1 MKSGLAVGAQSTCSR
16 FLAMSAIGN
25 FSDSLVGGKGRFDFG
40 IISRWEMAGNRQ
52 WHMHPHWKK
61 WPGSPSRES
70 CTPKKGSVQEK
81 KMTKNFALLQR
92 GQIHLSSVPS

>member
-52 WHMHPHWKK
+52 WRMHPHWKNGQAAQVGRAAHLK
-61 WPGSPSRES
+61 MGLSR
-70 CTPKKGSVQEK
+70 KKK
-81 KMTKNFALLQR
+81 K
-92 GQIHLSSVPS
+92 